1 MSARKKRF
9 QQLSETQ
16 TRGQAT
22 EAILKAEF
30 VLRDIPV
37 LVPEYDNEPYDI
49 VVEVGG
55 FQRLQCKTAY
65 RNKDGTV
72 QFETLRTRPRS
83 DGYEREGYE
92 GEIDYFAVYNPV
104 CDECYLIPIRAA
116 ASGKMEI
123 RFRHPAN
130 NQQTGINWHEDVL
143 MDAVLEAD

>member
-1 MSARKKRF
+1 MSARSDRF
-9 QQLSETQ
+9 ERLSQTQ

-30 VLRDIPV
+30 VLRGIPV
-37 LVPEYDNEPYDI
+37 LVPEYDNEPYDLVI
-49 VVEVGG
+49 EVDG
-55 FQRLQCKTAY
+55 FQRVQCKTAY

-83 DGYEREGYE
+83 DGYDRAGYD

-104 CDECYLIPIRAA
+104 CDECYLIPIESA

-123 RFRHPAN
+123 RFRRPAN
-130 NQQTGINWHEDVL
+130 NQQTGINWHEDYLLDSVI
-143 MDAVLEAD
+143 DDI